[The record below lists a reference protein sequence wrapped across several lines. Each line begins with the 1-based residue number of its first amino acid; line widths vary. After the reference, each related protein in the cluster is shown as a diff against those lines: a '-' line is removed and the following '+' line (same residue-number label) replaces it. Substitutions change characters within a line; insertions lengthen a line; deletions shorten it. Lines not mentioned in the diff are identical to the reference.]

1 MEEEIKATRTF
12 APGNLAA
19 AVAAA
24 VFAGAALA
32 APLAI
37 APKDRMAM
45 ADRLFDR
52 ENYQAAKAEY
62 EALRGE
68 ATIQADDLLYRLAEC
83 ARCLGDKAAARKAYG
98 ELLQTAPLSRH
109 APRARLMRALAGS
122 DDERRAELRLLDSDK
137 IPAPIR
143 ATALYHLGV
152 ETGEADAFRRCLELD
167 PKGRYAQYAKF
178 RHASILAESKD
189 AATRRKGIA
198 ELVEIYHSKVP
209 NLSKEALYSAGMRCY
224 MDKSYR
230 EASTLLRTFLKLY
243 ANDERSADVRMRAA
257 WSDYLDGKYADAAAL
272 CGEGGS
278 DDADYLIAVCACQ
291 TGERDEARALL
302 KKYIER
308 HPNGRHRAA
317 VELPLSRMEFEAA
330 GKGGDSSAAIE
341 AAKRSAALSKSP
353 ADRLRLAWAY
363 ERAKRED
370 EAAAEYA
377 AIASSVAGSPEAAE
391 ALFRKALIDVRAERW
406 TAADLALKEM
416 LSIKDAPKEKR
427 AEALYW
433 RGVAAF
439 MAGHDAEGAPL
450 LREAV
455 KSGLSLDQSRE
466 ARLMLADHDFK
477 EERIAEAKA
486 AYAQLVREGA
496 CERMG
501 ASKIRS
507 VGYFLLGTEAGT
519 NAYEEAAICGR
530 AIVESSPSP
539 EWYQAGYAL
548 EGAAE
553 EAAGRY
559 SQAIVAYRAALA
571 QPVRTEDAADTA
583 LALGILESK
592 AGNYDKADAALREAV
607 SLNATDT
614 AKREKAYLWLAKTAK
629 ERGEFK
635 EAEGYAT
642 LVVTLFDQ
650 DEAVREAQKLLDS
663 LQARQKKGAAK

>member
-1 MEEEIKATRTF
+1 MA
-12 APGNLAA
+12 GNKKIRVGIIAWIM
-19 AVAAA
+19 AA
-24 VFAGAALA
+24 VFTLQA

-52 ENYQAAKAEY
+52 GNYEAAKTEY

-68 ATIQADDLLYRLAEC
+68 STIQTDDLLYRLAEC
-83 ARCLGDKAAARKAYG
+83 ARSLGDKAAARRAYG
-98 ELLQTAPLSRH
+98 ELLQAAPLSRH
-109 APRARLMRALAGS
+109 APRARLMRALAGN
-122 DDERRAELRLLDSDK
+122 DEERRAELKLLDSDK
-137 IPAPIR
+137 VPAQIR
-143 ATALYHLGV
+143 ATALYHIGV
-152 ETGEADAFRRCLELD
+152 DNNDADALDRCIQLD

-178 RHASILAESKD
+178 RHASILADSKD
-189 AATRRKGIA
+189 QALRRKGIT

-209 NLSKEALYSAGMRCY
+209 NLSKEALYVAGMRCY
-224 MDKSYR
+224 ADKRYR
-230 EASTLLRTFLKLY
+230 EASTLLRSFMKLY
-243 ANDERSADVRMRAA
+243 PKDDRAEDMRMRAA

-278 DDADYLIAVCACQ
+278 DDADYLLAVCACQ
-291 TGERDEARALL
+291 TGEREQARQLL
-302 KKYIER
+302 KRYIER
-308 HPNGRHRAA
+308 HPDGRHRQA
-317 VELPLSRMEFEAA
+317 VELPLSRMDFEAA

-341 AAKRSAALSKSP
+341 AAKRSASLSNSP
-353 ADRLRLAWAY
+353 TDRLRLAWAY

-370 EAAAEYA
+370 DAASEYTS
-377 AIASSVAGSPEAAE
+377 IATSFPGTPEAAE

-416 LSIKDAPKEKR
+416 LMLPNTPKEKR

-439 MAGHDAEGAPL
+439 MGSHEAEGAPL
-450 LREAV
+450 LREAL
-455 KSGLSLDQSRE
+455 KDGLSLDQSRE
-466 ARLMLADHDFK
+466 ARLMLADYDFK
-477 EERIAEAKA
+477 EERIVEAKA
-486 AYAQLVREGA
+486 AYAKLVREGA

-501 ASKIRS
+501 ATKIRS

-519 NAYEEAAICGR
+519 NAFEEAAICGR
-530 AIVESSPSP
+530 AIVENAPSP

-553 EAAGRY
+553 EAAGRF
-559 SQAIVAYRAALA
+559 SQAITAYRAALA
-571 QPVRTEDAADTA
+571 QPVRTEDAADIS

-592 AGNYDKADAALREAV
+592 AGNYDMADASLREAV
-607 SLNATDT
+607 SLNANDT
-614 AKREKAYLWLAKTAK
+614 AKRESAYLWLAKTAK
-629 ERGEFK
+629 ARGEFD

-663 LQARQKKGAAK
+663 MRDTKKGAAK